1 MQLERTKT
9 RGATHRVPVMGEDK
23 GPFLQSEPHHSM
35 CAIDHYH
42 RSEGG
47 EADGLPAWVFELV
60 SGRGGRILRTGL
72 EPFMNLSGVG
82 GGSIF

>member
-1 MQLERTKT
+1 
-9 RGATHRVPVMGEDK
+9 MGEDK